1 MPQSISRARSGIT
14 LIELMVVVAIIS
26 LIAAISFPAVTSG
39 IDSLRVGQAA
49 NSIVS
54 LLNSGLN
61 RADRQQLLVEIIV
74 SMAENTLTL
83 RSADPNFIRILE
95 MPDGVKIARV
105 LPEIPG
111 VEAAPVRSYVLYPGG
126 TVPRFGIEL
135 TNRRGD
141 RRLVRVDPITG
152 SPIIER
158 PQ

>member
-1 MPQSISRARSGIT
+1 MSRGRPESGVT
-14 LIELMVVVAIIS
+14 LIEMMVVVTIIG
-26 LIAAISFPAVTSG
+26 LIAAISFPSVSSG

-54 LLNSGLN
+54 FLNSGLN

-74 SMAENTLTL
+74 SPAENTLTM
-83 RSADPNFIRILE
+83 RSVDPNFLRKLE
-95 MPDGVKIARV
+95 MPEGVKIARI

-111 VEAAPVRSYVLYPGG
+111 VEAPPARSYVLYPGG

-141 RRLVRVDPITG
+141 HRLVRVDPITG
-152 SPIIER
+152 SPIVER
-158 PQ
+158 LQ

>member
-1 MPQSISRARSGIT
+1 VQSRSQSGVT
-14 LIELMVVVAIIS
+14 LIELMVVVTIIG
-26 LIAAISFPAVTSG
+26 LVAAISFPSVTSG
-39 IDSLRVGQAA
+39 IDSLRVNQAA

-54 LLNSGLN
+54 FLNSGLN
-61 RADRQQLLVEIIV
+61 RADRQQLIVEIIV
-74 SMAENTLTL
+74 SRAENTLTMRSVDPKFL
-83 RSADPNFIRILE
+83 RTLE
-95 MPDGVKIARV
+95 MPQGVKIARI

-111 VEAAPVRSYVLYPGG
+111 QEQQPPARAYMLYPGG

-141 RRLVRVDPITG
+141 LRFVRVDPITG